1 MTLQLYDLL
10 FLSRSPISNRWV
22 LLLSVATFFVAFWR
36 NNGIY
41 ILVVIALVLLIV
53 GVAKAAN
60 NGSSS
65 ADAIR
70 NGRSRYFVPA
80 VVLVAFSVAQV
91 VITGPLYDSLGIGS
105 DSKTESYGIPINQI
119 ARVVALDG
127 EMSDADRAFFEA
139 LIPTARVREVYSP
152 TCVDSIKYD
161 AQFNYELLGH
171 EDFWLHWLSLFLR
184 NPRVYFEAWELQTCG
199 FWTVNVPQVMACTS
213 NVSWGPIWNLDGAA
227 LYERCGIEAANLFNS
242 DIAQQLFPYRAW
254 SVPIGVIS
262 WALLFLCACIV
273 CNRSW
278 RTLLVLL
285 PSAGLLATLLVAS
298 PIWYW
303 PRYGMPLQLLI
314 PFYLFLLV
322 NTRLPYTTFHDAI
335 VASKTS

>member
-1 MTLQLYDLL
+1 MGWPCYLPCRNILPLHRMPCGKTRCFSCGIMLMTLQLYDLL

-171 EDFWLHWLSLFLR
+171 EDFLASLAFFI
-184 NPRVYFEAWELQTCG
+184 PTQSTGC
-199 FWTVNVPQVMACTS
+199 
-213 NVSWGPIWNLDGAA
+213 
-227 LYERCGIEAANLFNS
+227 
-242 DIAQQLFPYRAW
+242 
-254 SVPIGVIS
+254 IS
-262 WALLFLCACIV
+262 KHGNC
-273 CNRSW
+273 R
-278 RTLLVLL
+278 LVDF
-285 PSAGLLATLLVAS
+285 G
-298 PIWYW
+298 
-303 PRYGMPLQLLI
+303 Q
-314 PFYLFLLV
+314 
-322 NTRLPYTTFHDAI
+322 
-335 VASKTS
+335 